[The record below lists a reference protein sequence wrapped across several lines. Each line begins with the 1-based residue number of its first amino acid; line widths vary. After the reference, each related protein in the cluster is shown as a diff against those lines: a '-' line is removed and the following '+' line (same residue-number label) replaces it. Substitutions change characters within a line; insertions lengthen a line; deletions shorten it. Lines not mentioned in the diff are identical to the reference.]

1 MNKFVVVFATAGSSM
16 MTMALGANFLGITS
30 LVLSSNKNIEGF
42 ARDAKLDVVYAV
54 NGYRREVNEE
64 KGYEFLFP
72 NEYLADQTVAER
84 KARRRAKS
92 LDAFPSLLRRKK
104 KSTTFGE
111 PESAFGPMGT
121 NGEENMSVIVQPSTK
136 GFDLSEFGNAEEQ
149 ANWLLENVLA
159 RPGSGKE
166 ATLVSAGETV
176 KNGITYFQFEY
187 TIKTVNWYRRN
198 VSVFAQN
205 KKTGDVYTF
214 VAQCPIERWDDMG
227 EKFRTSANS
236 FRVFPPKPPSF

>member
-1 MNKFVVVFATAGSSM
+1 
-16 MTMALGANFLGITS
+16 
-30 LVLSSNKNIEGF
+30 
-42 ARDAKLDVVYAV
+42 
-54 NGYRREVNEE
+54 
-64 KGYEFLFP
+64 
-72 NEYLADQTVAER
+72 
-84 KARRRAKS
+84 
-92 LDAFPSLLRRKK
+92 
-104 KSTTFGE
+104 
-111 PESAFGPMGT
+111 
-121 NGEENMSVIVQPSTK
+121 MSVIVQPSIK

-214 VAQCPIERWDDMG
+214 VAQCPIEDGMTWVRNSV
-227 EKFRTSANS
+227 RRAIS
-236 FRVFPPKPPSF
+236 FRIFPLKPPSF